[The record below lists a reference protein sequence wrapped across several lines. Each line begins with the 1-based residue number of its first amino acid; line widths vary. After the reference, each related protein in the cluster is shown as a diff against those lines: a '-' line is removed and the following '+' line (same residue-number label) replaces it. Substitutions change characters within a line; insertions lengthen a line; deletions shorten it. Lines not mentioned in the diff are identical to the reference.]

1 MRENTVKQ
9 ILLFL
14 FVAWFILLSILL
26 PIGGALLCTIF
37 PMVITSVLFLIH
49 KYQITFSKRLLIT
62 ALFLF
67 CCVLGYYKGIQIFFQ
82 SFVVLGTVGS
92 LIWIFIKDP
101 DRKLSEPNTIKPKEI
116 LKKLVTKPEPYFA
129 GKGSKIEIGGYILE
143 DPLIY
148 VVDSQTYEDFDASLL
163 CLRRPI
169 GVPHET
175 NQRTLPYWPYL
186 SNTDSAQVANYI
198 KWLATGKNDPDI
210 ELGYVFIYFYGLER
224 RALLDRKDILD
235 VGYEVIRLLEIYGYS
250 GSFRQYATG
259 LLLHLILLGILMP
272 KKKLINA
279 LINYQEGHLSEAFQ
293 TMLLGYLAK
302 NNMPLPADWAFYLA
316 KQEERTVRSIVL
328 SRAYDEFVKLFT
340 LRYNEKYANQ
350 IIPQKSEQSLR
361 IDYHAASPTL
371 LRGIG
376 FESTIPSA
384 DWPTIVGW
392 KTQFGPVVKL
402 FNECI
407 EELKAFS
414 RKAATSPE
422 GNSIAFAALPS
433 DLQQELKH
441 PQQMEWD
448 TLLESYANDSK
459 IWLIPIEKIATL
471 NKIDYRPKLSLGQSR
486 LIAQF
491 VESLGSSIEP
501 DPRYTQK
508 PFKWNDHCAILR
520 LPDKPYLPEGQN
532 YSLVSLIMPLAI
544 EVSLANGAL
553 EDGERQVIIE
563 FFQERFMLTRNDRL
577 RLDALIGVSLKN
589 GISLFGIKDK
599 IQNIFEE
606 KQRKSIGKFLV
617 MIAGSVDGVCLEEV
631 EALEKTFKSLGLP
644 KELTKEY
651 IDEFGYKTSEP
662 SRLSVKGIKETQGEA
677 IPSKVTILDVDKIR
691 KIREDSIEASK
702 ILIRA
707 MEQSASERS
716 NKFAIPKEMQN
727 ENICNLSNIVISN
740 HIKPFFEEI
749 ITKKEWLIDEVN
761 ALARKYNVTVSAAL
775 EEINTWADENLGDF
789 LIEEGDNIIVNKEL
803 LNKFGDN

>member
-1 MRENTVKQ
+1 
-9 ILLFL
+9 
-14 FVAWFILLSILL
+14 
-26 PIGGALLCTIF
+26 
-37 PMVITSVLFLIH
+37 
-49 KYQITFSKRLLIT
+49 
-62 ALFLF
+62 
-67 CCVLGYYKGIQIFFQ
+67 
-82 SFVVLGTVGS
+82 
-92 LIWIFIKDP
+92 
-101 DRKLSEPNTIKPKEI
+101 
-116 LKKLVTKPEPYFA
+116 
-129 GKGSKIEIGGYILE
+129 
-143 DPLIY
+143 
-148 VVDSQTYEDFDASLL
+148 
-163 CLRRPI
+163 
-169 GVPHET
+169 
-175 NQRTLPYWPYL
+175 
-186 SNTDSAQVANYI
+186 
-198 KWLATGKNDPDI
+198 
-210 ELGYVFIYFYGLER
+210 
-224 RALLDRKDILD
+224 
-235 VGYEVIRLLEIYGYS
+235 
-250 GSFRQYATG
+250 
-259 LLLHLILLGILMP
+259 
-272 KKKLINA
+272 
-279 LINYQEGHLSEAFQ
+279 
-293 TMLLGYLAK
+293 
-302 NNMPLPADWAFYLA
+302 
-316 KQEERTVRSIVL
+316 
-328 SRAYDEFVKLFT
+328 
-340 LRYNEKYANQ
+340 
-350 IIPQKSEQSLR
+350 
-361 IDYHAASPTL
+361 
-371 LRGIG
+371 
-376 FESTIPSA
+376 
-384 DWPTIVGW
+384 
-392 KTQFGPVVKL
+392 
-402 FNECI
+402 
-407 EELKAFS
+407 
-414 RKAATSPE
+414 
-422 GNSIAFAALPS
+422 
-433 DLQQELKH
+433 
-441 PQQMEWD
+441 
-448 TLLESYANDSK
+448 
-459 IWLIPIEKIATL
+459 
-471 NKIDYRPKLSLGQSR
+471 
-486 LIAQF
+486 
-491 VESLGSSIEP
+491 
-501 DPRYTQK
+501 
-508 PFKWNDHCAILR
+508 
-520 LPDKPYLPEGQN
+520 
-532 YSLVSLIMPLAI
+532 MPLAI